1 MARGWEDS
9 KLVGAEGAGQQGAG
23 EGGRSEMGPGA
34 WWEDA
39 VWEGA
44 ADGRDGQTA
53 VCGSRTTEPETPWG
67 RKGWQPA
74 LQ

>member
-34 WWEDA
+34 W
-39 VWEGA
+39 
-44 ADGRDGQTA
+44 
-53 VCGSRTTEPETPWG
+53 
-67 RKGWQPA
+67 
-74 LQ
+74 